1 MIKIKCESSNFLTL
15 NEITDFQG
23 DLKERSAGDMEKIKK
38 SIKKH
43 GVAFPIF
50 IWQTEEN
57 GETINYCLD
66 GHCRTRALREM
77 AAAGEQIPPLPV
89 DYIHAET
96 EAEAKEL
103 LLKLNSQYGHM
114 TADSVAAF
122 LGDIKIDFD
131 ELALPDGVLDL
142 GKLEP
147 EETKDDD
154 EAPAVDEDGEPDS
167 QPGEMYE
174 LGNSILLCGDS
185 TNPEDVARILGGLK
199 ADLVFTDPPYGM
211 KKEKDGVA
219 NDNLNNDDLLEFNKK
234 WLALA
239 FEHLKENGSL
249 YCWGMDEPLM
259 DIYNYILK
267 PKARAGE
274 ITFRNLITWD
284 KGNGQGQNSEG
295 FRMYAIAD
303 EKCLFIMNGV
313 QGFNTNADNYFEGWE
328 PIRDYLLKSR
338 KAMGWD
344 VPTMKR
350 IVGHS
355 CLYRDHW
362 TGKSQ
367 FNLPTRKVYDKLKAE
382 AEKQRKER
390 GIENDAFKREY
401 DDIKREY
408 DDIKREYDDIK
419 RTWYDTRAYFNNT
432 WDNMNN
438 VWHFKKTSGAERES
452 TGGHATPKPVAL
464 CERAIKSSSRERET
478 VLDFFGGSGSTLIA
492 AEKNNRKALLI
503 ELEPKWCDVIR
514 KRWTKWAKE
523 NGREVGSGG
532 LE

>member
-1 MIKIKCESSNFLTL
+1 MIKIKCESSNFLAL

-167 QPGEMYE
+167 QRGQLYR
-174 LGNSILLCGDS
+174 LGRHFLYCGDS
-185 TNPEDVARILGGLK
+185 TSAEDMRALMGDVK
-199 ADLVFTDPPYGM
+199 ADLIVTDPPYNVDYENKAELLNKYRDCSRVQKATNTKIDNDKMDDTQFTEFLQKAFSVMFERLKTGGVFYIWYAQLKSIQFETALKNAGGASPPIYYLG
-211 KKEKDGVA
+211 KKS
-219 NDNLNNDDLLEFNKK
+219 F
-234 WLALA
+234 
-239 FEHLKENGSL
+239 F
-249 YCWGMDEPLM
+249 
-259 DIYNYILK
+259 
-267 PKARAGE
+267 
-274 ITFRNLITWD
+274 FRNDRLSVET
-284 KGNGQGQNSEG
+284 
-295 FRMYAIAD
+295 RA
-303 EKCLFIMNGV
+303 LFIRLEKRRKSLLGRTARPYDRLRRKAELQENEQRGTAA
-313 QGFNTNADNYFEGWE
+313 GNYKAARGQSAEY
-328 PIRDYLLKSR
+328 DYLR
-338 KAMGWD
+338 GQ
-344 VPTMKR
+344 
-350 IVGHS
+350 
-355 CLYRDHW
+355 
-362 TGKSQ
+362 TGTQ
-367 FNLPTRKVYDKLKAE
+367 RGTPDNE
-382 AEKQRKER
+382 AGQT
-390 GIENDAFKREY
+390 IS
-401 DDIKREY
+401 
-408 DDIKREYDDIK
+408 
-419 RTWYDTRAYFNNT
+419 TAY
-432 WDNMNN
+432 
-438 VWHFKKTSGAERES
+438 
-452 TGGHATPKPVAL
+452 
-464 CERAIKSSSRERET
+464 
-478 VLDFFGGSGSTLIA
+478 
-492 AEKNNRKALLI
+492 
-503 ELEPKWCDVIR
+503 
-514 KRWTKWAKE
+514 
-523 NGREVGSGG
+523 
-532 LE
+532 

>member
-1 MIKIKCESSNFLTL
+1 MIKIKCESSNFLAL

-114 TADSVAAF
+114 TADSVASF

-185 TNPEDVARILGGLK
+185 TNPEDVARLMGSEK
-199 ADLVFTDPPYGM
+199 ADVVFSDPPYGM
-211 KKEKDGVA
+211 GLDTDYSDMENENSTLGKKKGKRYAAGHVDTFTPELITTVFKNFGYCKEIFLWGADYYAEMLENKNEGSWIVWDKRSNEWDKDTTETFDKMFGSCFELCWSKAKHKRDIARVKWAGVYGTET
-219 NDNLNNDDLLEFNKK
+219 EFDKK
-234 WLALA
+234 RFHPTQKPIKLIKYFLSRYA
-239 FEHLKENGSL
+239 KENEVIVDL
-249 YCWGMDEPLM
+249 Y
-259 DIYNYILK
+259 
-267 PKARAGE
+267 
-274 ITFRNLITWD
+274 
-284 KGNGQGQNSEG
+284 
-295 FRMYAIAD
+295 
-303 EKCLFIMNGV
+303 
-313 QGFNTNADNYFEGWE
+313 
-328 PIRDYLLKSR
+328 
-338 KAMGWD
+338 
-344 VPTMKR
+344 
-350 IVGHS
+350 
-355 CLYRDHW
+355 
-362 TGKSQ
+362 
-367 FNLPTRKVYDKLKAE
+367 
-382 AEKQRKER
+382 
-390 GIENDAFKREY
+390 
-401 DDIKREY
+401 
-408 DDIKREYDDIK
+408 
-419 RTWYDTRAYFNNT
+419 
-432 WDNMNN
+432 
-438 VWHFKKTSGAERES
+438 
-452 TGGHATPKPVAL
+452 
-464 CERAIKSSSRERET
+464 
-478 VLDFFGGSGSTLIA
+478 GGSGSTLIA
-492 AEKNNRKALLI
+492 AE
-503 ELEPKWCDVIR
+503 ELDMRARVMELDPHYCDVIR
-514 KRWTKWAKE
+514 KRWTKWAQE
-523 NGREVGSGG
+523 NGRKVGSGG